1 MTWLAIVLLGAA
13 GFFIGGAISF
23 WRNQSRRRGAIIL
36 TIAAVGCIIAS
47 FLWAWQPS
55 PSG

>member
-1 MTWLAIVLLGAA
+1 MNWLAIVLLGAA

-47 FLWAWQPS
+47 FLWAWQPV

>member
-1 MTWLAIVLLGAA
+1 VSWLAIVLLGAA

>member
-1 MTWLAIVLLGAA
+1 MSWLAIVLLGAA

>member
-1 MTWLAIVLLGAA
+1 MNWLAIVLLGAA
-13 GFFIGGAISF
+13 GFFIPF

-47 FLWAWQPS
+47 FLWAWQPVQ
-55 PSG
+55 SG

>member
-1 MTWLAIVLLGAA
+1 VTWLAIVLLGAA